1 MPHATAWSNR
11 SSMGSWPI
19 SVVVAI
25 VVTPPIRQSRV
36 SRTKSST
43 MASSPKRSEIPKCT
57 CGSNVPGKRIMPS
70 TSISRLARPSD
81 EPLPTPTICS
91 PSIAIPPR
99 MTPLGVTTRPFFRT
113 MSCATAISFT
123 PTRSSRTVLSEAVGR
138 DYSAKYAVM
147 SISRRLSLGMTVKRI
162 PRPLRPRATSSGTKL
177 NGPDPELVEGSGAG
191 CEGRGSI
198 GVRFDVWTPFDRLRV
213 RARHS
218 AGATNFGIGRFPG
231 LRCLESVE
239 RSKGGCPGAGQ
250 AGAVPGNADLRP
262 AS

>member
-70 TSISRLARPSD
+70 TSISRLAWPSD

-123 PTRSSRTVLSEAVGR
+123 PTRSSRTVRSEAVGR
-138 DYSAKYAVM
+138 DYSVKCAGM
-147 SISRRLSLGMTVKRI
+147 SISRRLSLGMTERVS
-162 PRPLRPRATSSGTKL
+162 RARYDPVQRVQGPNSTGRTLSLSKGQGRAAKAAVASGFVSMFGHPST
-177 NGPDPELVEGSGAG
+177 GSGSELDTA
-191 CEGRGSI
+191 
-198 GVRFDVWTPFDRLRV
+198 
-213 RARHS
+213 
-218 AGATNFGIGRFPG
+218 
-231 LRCLESVE
+231 
-239 RSKGGCPGAGQ
+239 Q
-250 AGAVPGNADLRP
+250 AQRTSG
-262 AS
+262 